1 MSDWV
6 KVIAYVL
13 ITLFLGALLKEL
25 GFKGSK
31 LVLLLGV
38 VSVLGA
44 VVIYIGKMLSFL
56 PNLSDDTKEYAV
68 AMLKI
73 LGVGYAFGICSDICT
88 ELGEPS
94 LASAVCLFGRIEIV
108 MLSIPFIKTIVEK
121 GIELILASADYLE
134 FKIDNSSIT
143 PKLSLTI

>member
-73 LGVGYAFGICSDICT
+73 LGVGYAFGICSVICT
-88 ELGEPS
+88 ELGESS

-121 GIELILASADYLE
+121 GIELI
-134 FKIDNSSIT
+134 
-143 PKLSLTI
+143 

>member
-56 PNLSDDTKEYAV
+56 PILDDKAKEYAV

-73 LGVGYAFGICSDICT
+73 LGIGYAFGICSDICA
-88 ELGEPS
+88 ELGESS
-94 LASAVCLFGRIEIV
+94 LAGAVCLFGRIEIV
-108 MLSIPFIKTIVEK
+108 MLSVPFIKMIIEK
-121 GIELILASADYLE
+121 GIEMI
-134 FKIDNSSIT
+134 
-143 PKLSLTI
+143 

>member
-44 VVIYIGKMLSFL
+44 GVIYIGKMLSFL
-56 PNLSDDTKEYAV
+56 PNLTDNTKEYAI

-73 LGVGYAFGICSDICT
+73 LGVGYAFGICSDICA
-88 ELGEPS
+88 ELGEAS
-94 LASAVCLFGRIEIV
+94 LSGAVCLFGRIEIT
-108 MLSIPFIKTIVEK
+108 MLSLPFIKTIVEK
-121 GIELILASADYLE
+121 GIELI
-134 FKIDNSSIT
+134 
-143 PKLSLTI
+143 

>member
-44 VVIYIGKMLSFL
+44 AVIYI
-56 PNLSDDTKEYAV
+56 
-68 AMLKI
+68 
-73 LGVGYAFGICSDICT
+73 
-88 ELGEPS
+88 
-94 LASAVCLFGRIEIV
+94 
-108 MLSIPFIKTIVEK
+108 
-121 GIELILASADYLE
+121 
-134 FKIDNSSIT
+134 
-143 PKLSLTI
+143 

>member
-1 MSDWV
+1 MNDWV

-25 GFKGSK
+25 GFKGAK

-44 VVIYIGKMLSFL
+44 AVIYIGKMLSFL
-56 PNLSDDTKEYAV
+56 PALDDEAKDYAV

-88 ELGEPS
+88 ELGESS
-94 LASAVCLFGRIEIV
+94 LAGAVCLFGRIEIIT
-108 MLSIPFIKTIVEK
+108 LSVPFIKTIVEK
-121 GIELILASADYLE
+121 GIEMI
-134 FKIDNSSIT
+134 
-143 PKLSLTI
+143 

>member
-13 ITLFLGALLKEL
+13 ITLFLGVLLKEL

-44 VVIYIGKMLSFL
+44 TVIYIGKMLSFMPEL
-56 PNLSDDTKEYAV
+56 DSNAKEYAV

-73 LGVGYAFGICSDICT
+73 LGVGYAFGICSDVCT
-88 ELGEPS
+88 ELGELS
-94 LASAVCLFGRIEIV
+94 LAGAVCLFGRIEII
-108 MLSIPFIKTIVEK
+108 MLSVPFIKTIVEK
-121 GIELILASADYLE
+121 GIELI
-134 FKIDNSSIT
+134 
-143 PKLSLTI
+143 

>member
-1 MSDWV
+1 MNDWV

-25 GFKGSK
+25 GFKGAK

-44 VVIYIGKMLSFL
+44 AVIYIGKMLSSL
-56 PNLSDDTKEYAV
+56 PALDDEAKDYAV

-88 ELGEPS
+88 ELGESS
-94 LASAVCLFGRIEIV
+94 LAGAVCLFGRIEII
-108 MLSIPFIKTIVEK
+108 MLSLPFIKTIVEK
-121 GIELILASADYLE
+121 GIEMI
-134 FKIDNSSIT
+134 
-143 PKLSLTI
+143 

>member
-13 ITLFLGALLKEL
+13 ITLFLGTLLKEL

-38 VSVLGA
+38 VSVIGA
-44 VVIYIGKMLSFL
+44 TVIYIGKMLSFL
-56 PNLSDDTKEYAV
+56 PGLDEDTKKYSV

-73 LGVGYAFGICSDICT
+73 LGVGYAFGICSDVCT
-88 ELGEPS
+88 ELGES
-94 LASAVCLFGRIEIV
+94 TLAGAVCFFGRIEII

-121 GIELILASADYLE
+121 GIEI
-134 FKIDNSSIT
+134 I
-143 PKLSLTI
+143 

>member
-88 ELGEPS
+88 ELGEGT
-94 LASAVCLFGRIEIV
+94 LAGSVCLIGRLEILTV
-108 MLSIPFIKTIVEK
+108 SLPFIKTIVEK
-121 GIELILASADYLE
+121 GIEMI
-134 FKIDNSSIT
+134 
-143 PKLSLTI
+143 

>member
-1 MSDWV
+1 MSDWL

-44 VVIYIGKMLSFL
+44 AVIYIGEMLSFL
-56 PNLSDDTKEYAV
+56 PKLNESVKEYAV

-73 LGVGYAFGICSDICT
+73 LGVGYAFGICSDICA
-88 ELGEPS
+88 ELGETT
-94 LASAVCLFGRIEIV
+94 LAGAVCLFGRIEIV
-108 MLSIPFIKTIVEK
+108 MLSVPFIKTIVEK
-121 GIELILASADYLE
+121 GIELI
-134 FKIDNSSIT
+134 
-143 PKLSLTI
+143 

>member
-1 MSDWV
+1 MNDWV

-25 GFKGSK
+25 GFKGAK

-44 VVIYIGKMLSFL
+44 AVIYIGKMLSFL
-56 PNLSDDTKEYAV
+56 PSLDDEAKDYAV

-88 ELGEPS
+88 ELGESS
-94 LASAVCLFGRIEIV
+94 LAGAVCLFGRIEII
-108 MLSIPFIKTIVEK
+108 MLSVPFIKTIVEK
-121 GIELILASADYLE
+121 GIEMI
-134 FKIDNSSIT
+134 
-143 PKLSLTI
+143 